1 VCGRRRLPAG
11 VRQFAYALPW
21 THAVAILRYGLMG
34 GPASG
39 LHAIW
44 HLHST
49 VEMALLSIGVLAAF
63 AALTVGL
70 ALRAFE
76 RATLT

>member
-1 VCGRRRLPAG
+1 
-11 VRQFAYALPW
+11 
-21 THAVAILRYGLMG
+21 MG

-44 HLHST
+44 HLHSN
-49 VEMALLSIGVLAAF
+49 VEMALLSTGVLVAF
-63 AALTVGL
+63 AVLTVGL

>member
-1 VCGRRRLPAG
+1 
-11 VRQFAYALPW
+11 
-21 THAVAILRYGLMG
+21 MG

-44 HLHST
+44 HLHSNA
-49 VEMALLSIGVLAAF
+49 EMALLSIGVLAAY
-63 AALTVGL
+63 AALTVGF